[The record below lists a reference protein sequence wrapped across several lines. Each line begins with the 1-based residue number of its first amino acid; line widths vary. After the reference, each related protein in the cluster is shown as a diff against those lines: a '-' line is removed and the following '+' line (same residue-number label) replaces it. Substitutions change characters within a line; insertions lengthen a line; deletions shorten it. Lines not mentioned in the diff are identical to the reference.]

1 MAAPYRPM
9 FLAGA
14 TWAIVGVGLVGWDT
28 GFDLT
33 YSPFGNRWAWHGH
46 EMVFGFAATMFAG
59 YALTAMPS
67 WSNGARMS
75 RRAVVLLVALWLLAR
90 LTAVGVLGTDPALVT
105 VGTAAFM
112 GFVALTL
119 ARAAL
124 RSPST
129 KGVGFALFAMTMT
142 GVQIVVLW
150 GGTMPFISVLGFAA
164 LLSIVGGRMVAG
176 FTWNRLSSPTSHEK
190 RFRLARL
197 YGYPS
202 VIAILVALLL
212 ETLGAT
218 SKWIFASLA
227 VAAAAEAIRLSLW
240 LSKDTFKD
248 SLLSM
253 LILAYIWL
261 PLGLF
266 LVALSKAHVWMLLNS
281 AALHSLTAGAMA
293 CSIYAVA
300 SRAVARRADRLR
312 PAMIDQVGFALLWM
326 VAVLRVF
333 VSVDTIGHSTAPL
346 IWCMAWA
353 SFLVRHGA
361 ALFRPTPRPIF
372 SGPKRPAGRQ
382 PDVDHPKLRLADH
395 RAALSTSA
403 SSPYA
408 EEAPVARLACLTD
421 LRRRYGLVSGQNNAN
436 E

>member
-1 MAAPYRPM
+1 M

-28 GFDLT
+28 GIDLT

-46 EMVFGFAATMFAG
+46 EMVFGFAAAMFAG

-90 LTAVGVLGTDPALVT
+90 LTAVGALGTDPALVT
-105 VGTAAFM
+105 AGTAAFM

-129 KGVGFALFAMTMT
+129 KGVVFALFAMTMT
-142 GVQIVVLW
+142 GVQIAVLR
-150 GGTMPFISVLGFAA
+150 GGNMPFIPVLGFAA
-164 LLSIVGGRMVAG
+164 LLSIVGGRMIAG
-176 FTWNRLSSPTSHEK
+176 FTWNRLSCIPPRER

-197 YGYPS
+197 CGYPS

-218 SKWIFASLA
+218 SEWVCASLA
-227 VAAAAEAIRLSLW
+227 VAATAEAVRLSLW
-240 LSKDTFKD
+240 LSKDTFED
-248 SLLSM
+248 GLLRM
-253 LILAYIWL
+253 LNLAYFWL

-266 LVALSKAHVWMLLNS
+266 LVALSKAHVSLMLGG

-300 SRAVARRADRLR
+300 SRAVACRADRLR
-312 PAMIDQVGFALLWM
+312 TVMIDKVGFALLWM
-326 VAVLRVF
+326 AAFLRVF
-333 VSVDTIGHSTAPL
+333 VSVDTIGHSTVPL
-346 IWCMAWA
+346 VWCIVWA
-353 SFLVRHGA
+353 SFLMRHGA
-361 ALFRPTPRPIF
+361 ALFRPTPRPVF
-372 SGPKRPAGRQ
+372 SGPKRPTGRQ
-382 PDVDHPKLRLADH
+382 PDVDFQNLGCQIIAK
-395 RAALSTSA
+395 
-403 SSPYA
+403 
-408 EEAPVARLACLTD
+408 
-421 LRRRYGLVSGQNNAN
+421 RYQ
-436 E
+436 